1 MNILY
6 LYYNEINPTRGGV
19 QRVTFVLSEY
29 FRKQG
34 HKVLYLGLHQSESPF
49 QFTFPDL
56 DNAISQQNL
65 KFLIEFI
72 KAEHIDITI
81 FQEGISSLHTDWLD
95 AVKQTNS
102 KLISCIHNSLLGGIV
117 NMEQS
122 AKNRLKKYHLTPL
135 AHLLKFPFIPS
146 LVTWCYRKM
155 MHPHYQKLCNISD
168 KVVLLSNTFQQELN
182 LFIDVNRYNNITA
195 IPNPV
200 SFNPTTTT
208 PKKNKILYVGR
219 IDTKHKRTDLL
230 IQIWEK
236 IWQKFPN
243 WTLDI
248 VGDGAELPSIK
259 NYVQKKSIKNI
270 KFHGFQNPSPFYQE
284 ASIFCMTSSSE
295 GFGIVLIEA
304 MQNGVVPIAFNSYL
318 SITDIIDNTKN
329 GILVTPMDI
338 DEYVDKLSILI
349 INNSLRLQLA
359 KEGLIKSKKF
369 SIEIIG
375 NKWLELFDDV
385 KNHC

>member
-6 LYYNEINPTRGGV
+6 LYSNEINPTHGGV

-34 HKVLYLGLHQSESPF
+34 HKVVYLGLHQGESPF

-72 KAEHIDITI
+72 KAEHIDITV

-102 KLISCIHNSLLGGIV
+102 KLISCIHNSLLGGIL
-117 NMEQS
+117 NMELS
-122 AKNRLKKYHLTPL
+122 AKNRLPKYHLTPL
-135 AHLLKFPFIPS
+135 VHLLKFPFIPS
-146 LVTWCYRKM
+146 LVTWGYRKI
-155 MHPHYQKLCNISD
+155 MHLHYQKLCNISD
-168 KVVLLSNTFQQELN
+168 KVVLLSNKFQQELN

-200 SFNPTTTT
+200 SFNSTTIA

-230 IQIWEK
+230 VQIWEK
-236 IWQKFPN
+236 VWQKFPN

-259 NYVQKKSIKNI
+259 NYVEKKSIKNI
-270 KFHGFQNPSPFYQE
+270 YFHGFQNPSPFYQE

-295 GFGIVLIEA
+295 GFGVVLIEA
-304 MQNGVVPIAFNSYL
+304 MQNGAVPIAFNSYL

-349 INNSLRLQLA
+349 DNNDLRLQLA

-375 NKWLELFDDV
+375 NKWLKLFDEV